1 MSWGDELK
9 RCNFLLAPG
18 VFPMFEAVYS
28 KSILGLASEQSRAID
43 SRHVLCC
50 LFLQDKREGRVQQ
63 TSIGNG
69 NQNPTITNTP
79 TSIDS

>member
-1 MSWGDELK
+1 
-9 RCNFLLAPG
+9 
-18 VFPMFEAVYS
+18 MFEAVYS

-69 NQNPTITNTP
+69 TNWK
-79 TSIDS
+79 TSCSKLSTFLLVVLLSKN